1 MRKDQILEEP
11 LTASDAADVDS
22 IAPARMLKCDPLSPP
37 SLVPTQLASAKSH
50 PSEQDDVQDMHFL
63 PSETTEQQANSLL
76 TDRMVSKQW
85 KVRLQAY
92 KDAKMMM
99 QKTQDGDR
107 SIITIIEPLLVG
119 AAGDGNASANDSAV
133 EMIEAWCVEHF
144 FVMIPMYI

>member
-1 MRKDQILEEP
+1 
-11 LTASDAADVDS
+11 
-22 IAPARMLKCDPLSPP
+22 
-37 SLVPTQLASAKSH
+37 
-50 PSEQDDVQDMHFL
+50 
-63 PSETTEQQANSLL
+63 
-76 TDRMVSKQW
+76 MVSKQW

-144 FVMIPMYI
+144 FMMIPMYI